1 MKIKIGIVGYGN
13 LGRACEKL
21 LQDNKLFKLVAI
33 FSRRKNISSPF
44 KTKIEDYCNAK
55 NYINKIDVMLMCGG
69 SKNDLM
75 IQSPEM
81 LKYFNIIDTFD
92 THKKAKK
99 HRKNL
104 KKVSFLS
111 RKTAIYSCGWDPGF
125 LSIIRAYS
133 SALFNGVDVYTLW
146 GKGVSQGHSDAL
158 RKIDGIEDAIEFTIP
173 QKGILKRLLNNE
185 KIASQNMHKRVCFVC
200 LKDGT
205 NLNKI
210 KKEILNMPYYFK
222 GQDVEI
228 NFCSQ
233 LDVLKKKMQMFHE
246 GKVVAIQ
253 KDKMASAVF
262 CVKMKNNPIFTAN
275 ILLSFAKIIKNLSTG
290 VYSPLEISPIQLDKN
305 LLKIL

>member
-13 LGRACEKL
+13 LGKACEKL
-21 LQDNKLFKLVAI
+21 LQNNKTFKLVAI
-33 FSRRKNISSPF
+33 FSRRKNIISPF
-44 KTKIEDYCNAK
+44 KTKIEDYCHAK
-55 NYINKIDVMLMCGG
+55 NYVNKIDVMLMCGS

-81 LKYFNIIDTFD
+81 LKYFNTIDTFD
-92 THKKAKK
+92 THKKANE
-99 HRKNL
+99 HRQNL

-111 RKTAIYSCGWDPGF
+111 RKTAIYSCGWDPGL
-125 LSIIRAYS
+125 LSIIRTYFT
-133 SALFNGVDVYTLW
+133 ALLDGAEVYTLW

-158 RKIDGIEDAIEFTIP
+158 RKINGIEDAIQYTIP
-173 QKGILKRLLNNE
+173 QSGIIKKLLNNE
-185 KIASQNMHKRVCFVC
+185 KFNSLNMHKRICYVCV
-200 LKDGT
+200 KNGINID
-205 NLNKI
+205 KI

-233 LDVLKKKMQMFHE
+233 LDILKKKMKMFHG

-262 CVKMKNNPIFTAN
+262 DVKMKSNPIFTAN
-275 ILLSFAKIIKNLSTG
+275 ILLSFAKIIKSLAVG
-290 VYSPLEISPIQLDKN
+290 VYSPLEISPLQLDKK
-305 LLKIL
+305 LLKLL